1 MLMEIFIKEHLRM
14 IWDMAQVY
22 VDFKMVQF
30 LEENGEMTSQMVKD
44 FSIQVI
50 MKLSNVNLIMDKYQ
64 MVESNILCKM
74 DNILKAIMLII
85 KETVKVL

>member
-1 MLMEIFIKEHLRM
+1 
-14 IWDMAQVY
+14 MAQVY

>member
-1 MLMEIFIKEHLRM
+1 
-14 IWDMAQVY
+14 MAQVY

-50 MKLSNVNLIMDKYQ
+50 MKLSNVNLIMDKYL
-64 MVESNILCKM
+64 MVESNFLCKM